1 VKSFTLSSEDGFT
14 IPCYEWEIP
23 NPKGFVQIIHGMGE
37 HAGRYDWAANQLNK
51 AGYHVIAND
60 QRGHGRAI
68 KEIPGETGEDG
79 WIKSIKDAYKVNS
92 FIRDIS
98 VNPKIFLLGHSMGSS
113 LAIHYAC
120 LYGNSIDSL
129 ILSGPPGFISG
140 FQSFITRCILKF
152 EAFTVGKGK
161 KSKLMQQ
168 ILFGKPNED
177 FETSDS
183 TGFEWLSRDKELV
196 SKYVLD
202 DQCGFVLT
210 IDSLSKMFEGMRL
223 SQRQHMLMRIP
234 SSLSINIIA
243 GEDDP
248 IHRKGVGILAMMQKY
263 EKVGLRRVHLE
274 TYPGARHELLNETN
288 KNQVIANLVNWMETK
303 R

>member
-1 VKSFTLSSEDGFT
+1 MKSFTLSSEDGFT

-37 HAGRYDWAANQLNK
+37 HAGRYDWTANQLNK
-51 AGYHVIAND
+51 AGYHVVAND

-68 KEIPGETGEDG
+68 KEISGEMGEDG
-79 WIKSIKDAYKVNS
+79 WIKSIKDVYKVNS
-92 FIRDIS
+92 FIRGIS

-140 FQSFITRCILKF
+140 FQSFISRCILKF

-168 ILFGKPNED
+168 FLFGKQNED

-210 IDSLSKMFEGMRL
+210 IDSLSKMFEGIRL
-223 SQRQHMLMRIP
+223 SQRRQMLMRIP
-234 SSLSINIIA
+234 SSLCINIIA

>member
-1 VKSFTLSSEDGFT
+1 MKSFTLSSEDGFT

-51 AGYHVIAND
+51 AGYHVVAND

-68 KEIPGETGEDG
+68 KEISGEMGEDG

-92 FIRDIS
+92 FIRGIS

-140 FQSFITRCILKF
+140 FQSFISRCILKF

-168 ILFGKPNED
+168 FLFGKQNED

-223 SQRQHMLMRIP
+223 SQRRQMLMRIP
-234 SSLSINIIA
+234 SSLCINIIA

>member
-68 KEIPGETGEDG
+68 KEISGEMGEDG

-183 TGFEWLSRDKELV
+183 TGFESLSRDKELV

>member
-1 VKSFTLSSEDGFT
+1 
-14 IPCYEWEIP
+14 
-23 NPKGFVQIIHGMGE
+23 MGE

-51 AGYHVIAND
+51 AGYHVVAND

-68 KEIPGETGEDG
+68 KEISGEMGEDG

-92 FIRDIS
+92 FIRGIS

-140 FQSFITRCILKF
+140 FQSFIARCILKF

-168 ILFGKPNED
+168 ILFGKQNED

-223 SQRQHMLMRIP
+223 SQRRHMLMRIP

-263 EKVGLRRVHLE
+263 EKIGLRRVHLE

>member
-1 VKSFTLSSEDGFT
+1 MKSFTLSSEDGFT

-51 AGYHVIAND
+51 SGYHVVAND
-60 QRGHGRAI
+60 HRGHGRAI
-68 KEIPGETGEDG
+68 KEISGEMGEDG
-79 WIKSIKDAYKVNS
+79 WIKSIKDVYKVNS
-92 FIRDIS
+92 FIRGIS

-140 FQSFITRCILKF
+140 FQSFIASCILKF

-168 ILFGKPNED
+168 ILFGKQNED

-210 IDSLSKMFEGMRL
+210 IDSLSKMLEGMRL
-223 SQRQHMLMRIP
+223 SQRRHMLMRIP